1 MAKRKAIPQ
10 ATQDELLMRCA
21 RRCCLCFGL
30 NADFEEKSGQIAH
43 LDHDASNDDIDN
55 LAWLCLEH
63 HDQYDGRTSQSKG
76 LTMGE
81 IRRYRAELYQAV
93 DRMREGIA
101 LGQSPAPAR
110 RPIYALA
117 GLLVGAAVDVL
128 INLLA
133 AALQQQ
139 TFGDRFSQGAIWWL
153 AGLAALGLLAGYW
166 LAGSV
171 PVPISAPVPQQ
182 PASGGVVHTVSI
194 TRLRALLSYAKLR
207 GRGINL
213 GDILLVGSRIDID
226 TRD

>member
-1 MAKRKAIPQ
+1 MAKRKAIPK
-10 ATQDELLMRCA
+10 ATQEELLTRCA

-30 NADFEEKSGQIAH
+30 KADFGEKPGQIAH

-81 IRRYRAELYQAV
+81 VTRYRAELYQAV
-93 DRMREGIA
+93 ARMREGIG
-101 LGQSPAPAR
+101 LSHAPASAA
-110 RPIYALA
+110 RPMYALA
-117 GLLVGAAVDVL
+117 GLFVGAAADVL

-133 AALQQQ
+133 AAIQQQ
-139 TFGDRFSQGAIWWL
+139 TFGDRFSQGSMWWL

-166 LAGSV
+166 LAGAV
-171 PVPISAPVPQQ
+171 PVRVPAPAPEQ
-182 PASGGVVHTVSI
+182 PAAGGAVQTVTI

-207 GRGINL
+207 GMGVHL
-213 GDILLVGSRIDID
+213 SDILLIGARLDIN